1 MQDAEKALAIILDL
15 VERELPEISGDA
27 AGYGHNPSSASGGGA
42 FPGSR
47 LPHAL
52 HLGSLSTE
60 EAVRQAVNRTILP
73 EVLGRQ
79 VRR

>member
-15 VERELPEISGDA
+15 VERELPKISGDA
-27 AGYGHNPSSASGGGA
+27 AGHGHNASGGGA
-42 FPGSR
+42 PPGSR

-52 HLGSLSTE
+52 RLSSLSTE

-79 VRR
+79 VRG